1 MRLQMRER
9 LGAPTGAVAQ
19 DPRHR
24 KRRVVIEERAGNPT
38 EKGEG
43 ADMAVEKGFRRL
55 PRIRLHEP
63 QIGMRQDQA
72 EEGDLLSLPA
82 DLDYRLAEVDLG
94 MARRVMERNESLARR
109 LPTGPDII
117 LHDRIPAREPVLV
130 AQPLEN
136 PVRRVPLLARH
147 VRIGVRLQDRV
158 DDAGEP
164 VQLRPPHRLPPPVAR
179 RRRIAQHL
187 LHRPAVDPEPPTGLV
202 MAQSLVDNSQT
213 NRRIELHAVHPSPL
227 VATDKGPSVAQF
239 CAAAT
244 GPPGRSA
251 WGIIPPPLTHDL
263 VRKPDAGNPHVR
275 FDERGTGNEA
285 MGAGLR
291 TGAKATEQPPDP
303 KVSAPAPDSTISAPI
318 GVESARRST
327 SGGCETDE
335 TGHRAE
341 IDGRMGQISA
351 RPFWRRQEVH
361 GPREIQR
368 PRDHQRE
375 VLPRL
380 RPVGDRRCRRQG
392 VARQG
397 KRRRTTQ

>member
-1 MRLQMRER
+1 
-9 LGAPTGAVAQ
+9 
-19 DPRHR
+19 
-24 KRRVVIEERAGNPT
+24 
-38 EKGEG
+38 
-43 ADMAVEKGFRRL
+43 MAVEKGFRRL

-202 MAQSLVDNSQT
+202 MAQTLLDNSQT

-244 GPPGRSA
+244 RPPGRSA
-251 WGIIPPPLTHDL
+251 WCIIPPPLTL
-263 VRKPDAGNPHVR
+263 GRSR
-275 FDERGTGNEA
+275 R
-285 MGAGLR
+285 
-291 TGAKATEQPPDP
+291 P
-303 KVSAPAPDSTISAPI
+303 KGSTRHHILGS
-318 GVESARRST
+318 
-327 SGGCETDE
+327 
-335 TGHRAE
+335 
-341 IDGRMGQISA
+341 
-351 RPFWRRQEVH
+351 RPC
-361 GPREIQR
+361 
-368 PRDHQRE
+368 PRDQVVFCAAISPGGRYDSAAWSP
-375 VLPRL
+375 LS
-380 RPVGDRRCRRQG
+380 
-392 VARQG
+392 AI
-397 KRRRTTQ
+397 